1 MWKTCECFHKEAPI
15 FIVTT
20 LLKLPLWGLK
30 SSLPPLESLLLRL
43 ISLGL
48 LPVSQVFGNCLMFE
62 SFFVPNLWLLTF
74 PFASFS
80 PAQDPRLQSS
90 TFFSIPD
97 SLPAQNRLQCIQS
110 PNSFSNS
117 ICELQLLDGSSLFGC
132 PTDANLYPRSF
143 NKTLSIDWV
152 PERGLPRRSSHPGFL
167 K

>member
-30 SSLPPLESLLLRL
+30 SSLPPLESLLLSL

-80 PAQDPRLQSS
+80 PAQDPRSS
-90 TFFSIPD
+90 P
-97 SLPAQNRLQCIQS
+97 QH
-110 PNSFSNS
+110 
-117 ICELQLLDGSSLFGC
+117 SSLFPIVC
-132 PTDANLYPRSF
+132 LHRTDFSVFNPQIPSPILYANSSCWMAPPYLAVQQMLIFILVHSTKLWVLTEHQKEGYQEDQA
-143 NKTLSIDWV
+143 TLAS
-152 PERGLPRRSSHPGFL
+152 
-167 K
+167 